1 MINYGDLLLV
11 FVFGVSIGVA
21 LVLFFTCKHK
31 YLVFDTLDKVDGNC
45 KSKVYVSRCEECG
58 KINYKVVK

>member
-1 MINYGDLLLV
+1 MINYIDFILLFL
-11 FVFGVSIGVA
+11 FGVIVGVA

-31 YLVFDTLDKVDGNC
+31 YVIFDTLDKVDGNC

-58 KINYKVVK
+58 KINYKVIK